1 MFDPDK
7 EPELKSKVMETL
19 TNVLFEALQIVNIIP
34 NQQVQEL
41 LIEIEE
47 LKSVVKAF
55 NNIKNN
61 LIDFK
66 NLVKW

>member
-47 LKSVVKAF
+47 LKSVVKVF